1 MRSVDNG
8 LEKEFDTYI
17 KKTIIHTTI
26 KFAKDEIQKKQN
38 EVSFEMLQDVID
50 NNYNEPKYY
59 NNIEDLFENEKLSS
73 IIAKL
78 PIEKKTILKL
88 SIVDKYNSKEIAS
101 IVGKSDSRIRHIIND
116 TLKEIR
122 EKYEK

>member
-1 MRSVDNG
+1 MDNG
-8 LEKEFDTYI
+8 LEKEFDAYI

-38 EVSFEMLQDVID
+38 EVSFEILQDVID

>member
-50 NNYNEPKYY
+50 NNYIEPKYY

-122 EKYEK
+122 EKYKK

>member
-122 EKYEK
+122 EKYKK

>member
-88 SIVDKYNSKEIAS
+88 SIIDKYNSKEIAS

>member
-1 MRSVDNG
+1 MDNG

-122 EKYEK
+122 EKYKK